1 MWNNLIEKRY
11 CHLREV
17 SDMAKDLVCGGN
29 IDEKKA
35 GASYNYQGQTY
46 YFCGA
51 QCKDKFA
58 ETPDQFINR

>member
-1 MWNNLIEKRY
+1 MWNNLIEKRE
-11 CHLREV
+11 CHLKEV
-17 SDMAKDLVCGGN
+17 SDMAKDLVCGSS

-35 GASYNYQGQTY
+35 GASYSYEGQTY

-58 ETPDQFINR
+58 ETPDQFIQK

>member
-1 MWNNLIEKRY
+1 
-11 CHLREV
+11 
-17 SDMAKDLVCGGN
+17 MAKDLVCGSN

-46 YFCGA
+46 YFCGG

-58 ETPDQFINR
+58 ETPDQFISK